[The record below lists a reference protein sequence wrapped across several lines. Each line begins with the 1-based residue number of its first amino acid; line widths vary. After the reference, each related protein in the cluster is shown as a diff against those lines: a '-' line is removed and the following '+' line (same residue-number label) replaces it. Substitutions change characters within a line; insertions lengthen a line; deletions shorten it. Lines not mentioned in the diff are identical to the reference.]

1 MTYRRS
7 TIAPARSDSFIQLIF
22 FLLLFLTVLRVI
34 DLLPAANA
42 DAEPAFSPGTP
53 LPAPASDD
61 TEEPV
66 AEPVRKEAPLS
77 ISQIETAH
85 LSHGLDLR
93 GKAPKILIYHTHTTE
108 AYTATASS
116 PYVQTSSYRT
126 ADAGKSVLAVGEALA
141 ERLRTQYG
149 FAVLHDTTDHEPPSL
164 KTAYDR
170 SERTM
175 RKYLE
180 QYPSL
185 VLFIDVHRDASSDVK
200 DYVVVDGSPTARLMC
215 VVGQGTKYKD
225 KPDFDRNYALAAKL
239 TENLRHIEKR
249 LARDVRVKTGR
260 YNQHVGQLSLL
271 IEVGHNAN
279 TLEQALHA
287 IPFLAESLALTLA
300 QTDLPEPAG
309 ENPSDLCR
317 LWIPAGAGIDK
328 E

>member
-42 DAEPAFSPGTP
+42 DAKPAFSRGTP
-53 LPAPASDD
+53 LPAPASDN

-66 AEPVRKEAPLS
+66 AEP
-77 ISQIETAH
+77 AH

-93 GKAPKILIYHTHTTE
+93 GEAPKILIYHTHTTE

-185 VLFIDVHRDASSDVK
+185 VLFIDVHRDASSDAK

-239 TENLRHIEKR
+239 TKNLRHIEKR

-287 IPFLAESLALTLA
+287 IPSLAESLALTLA
-300 QTDLPEPAG
+300 ETDAPEPVG
-309 ENPSDLCR
+309 ENPSGLS

>member
-1 MTYRRS
+1 MTHRRS
-7 TIAPARSDSFIQLIF
+7 TKTPARSESFFQLLF

-42 DAEPAFSPGTP
+42 DAEPAFSHGTP
-53 LPAPASDD
+53 LPTSVPEEN
-61 TEEPV
+61 EEPMQT
-66 AEPVRKEAPLS
+66 EAPFS
-77 ISQIETAH
+77 ISQVETAH

-141 ERLRTQYG
+141 ELLRTQYG
-149 FAVLHDTTDHEPPSL
+149 FSVIHDMTDHEPPSL

-175 RKYLE
+175 RRYLE

-185 VLFIDVHRDASSDVK
+185 VLFIDVHRDASSDAQ

-287 IPFLAESLALTLA
+287 IPSLAESLALTLA

-309 ENPSDLCR
+309 ESPSDFYR